1 MKRLSCEERLRWIR
15 LSKERE
21 RRNLA
26 SVRKKAGKSRRPS
39 RIVAPQSVSYRK
51 GKTVRKIKK
60 RIEVPSNLCLRT
72 NYDEIVNFV
81 IHLRR
86 EVEIDSYAI
95 FIDFSKMQNVMPD
108 AALLL
113 AAELDRWRRL
123 RNVRLKVHKIN
134 KWHHEARSVLQ
145 KLGLFELLEV
155 SNVPQRN
162 DIIGPLRIIKF
173 SASNT
178 TDGRAAK
185 LLRTS
190 LEDVSGSNIEMSNLL
205 YGGITEA
212 MANVTQHAYPEED
225 EGQWK
230 LKYWW
235 LTGAYDMSSGHL
247 SVLMLDQGIGIPA
260 TLPKKYPI
268 EIINNFLSKFGG
280 VGDDGSLIE
289 AALAIGRTK
298 TDKKYR
304 GRGLENIMKFI
315 RHNEDGELRIISR
328 NGECVFSSKT
338 KKHVNS
344 NHAVTFPGTLIHW
357 QINLKSVAI

>member
-1 MKRLSCEERLRWIR
+1 MKRLSCEKRLRWIR

-26 SVRKKAGKSRRPS
+26 SVRKKAGKSRRSS

-81 IHLRR
+81 IHLRK
-86 EVEIDSYAI
+86 EVAIDSHAI
-95 FIDFSKMQNVMPD
+95 FVDFSKLQNVMPD

-123 RNVRLKVHKIN
+123 RGVRLKVRKIN

-155 SNVPQRN
+155 SNVPQSD
-162 DIIGPLRIIKF
+162 DIVGQLKIIKF
-173 SASNT
+173 SANNT

-190 LEDVSGSNIEMSNLL
+190 LEKVSGFNIVMSNLL

-225 EGQWK
+225 DAQQT

-235 LTGAYDMSSGHL
+235 LTGAYDISSDHL
-247 SVLMLDQGIGIPA
+247 SVFMLDQGIGIPA
-260 TLPKKYPI
+260 TLPNKYPM
-268 EIINNFLSKFGG
+268 ELLNHFLSKLGRER
-280 VGDDGSLIE
+280 DDGSLIE

-315 RHNEDGELRIISR
+315 KNNPRGELRILSR
-328 NGECVFSSKT
+328 YGEYVFSSETNKSCI
-338 KKHVNS
+338 S
-344 NHAVTFPGTLIHW
+344 NHSIAFPGTLIHW
-357 QINLKSVAI
+357 QINLKSATI